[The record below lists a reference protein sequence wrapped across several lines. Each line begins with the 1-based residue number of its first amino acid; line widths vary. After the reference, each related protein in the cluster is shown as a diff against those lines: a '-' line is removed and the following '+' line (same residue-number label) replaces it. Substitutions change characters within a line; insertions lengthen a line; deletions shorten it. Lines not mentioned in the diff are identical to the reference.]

1 MHPAADV
8 EPAKVKNIVQSLS
21 FSMSLYIFAA
31 LAVSLETKDI
41 FSIEE
46 IIFRESNEVISIC
59 SIGLFK
65 KSFLLL

>member
-31 LAVSLETKDI
+31 LAVSLRNKGH

-46 IIFRESNEVISIC
+46 IIFLESNEVISIC
-59 SIGLFK
+59 SIGTF
-65 KSFLLL
+65 

>member
-8 EPAKVKNIVQSLS
+8 EPASVKNIVHSLS
-21 FSMSLYIFAA
+21 FNMSLYMFAA
-31 LAVSLETKDI
+31 LAVSLDTKDI

-59 SIGLFK
+59 STGFFK

>member
-8 EPAKVKNIVQSLS
+8 DPARVKNIVQSLS
-21 FSMSLYIFAA
+21 FNMSLYIFAA
-31 LAVSLETKDI
+31 LAVSLDTKDI

-59 SIGLFK
+59 STGFFK